1 MDNASLGIIKNN
13 LLNNKYDRVLIEA
26 YNKSFSRP
34 ELYPNGD
41 GIYVI
46 VEKNGTAWI
55 SDYIE
60 QNNYYE
66 SQFKDEVFV
75 LAYFPCKPVPDYYFI
90 NALENDDNYSE
101 IMDMCQ
107 TYNSV
112 KADNVPDFE
121 CLLIDDFVDEFFPE
135 LIQKYNLE
143 AIIEEVE
150 AYMQDINSH
159 ILEIVAEIDNEI
171 DLSNSLNEN
180 IGVDY
185 VWYWRINRR
194 FGKRNY
200 RK

>member
-1 MDNASLGIIKNN
+1 MDNASLEIIKNN

-34 ELYPNGD
+34 ELYPNGY

-46 VEKNGTAWI
+46 IEKNGTAWI
-55 SDYIE
+55 SDYIQ

-101 IMDMCQ
+101 IMDMFQ

-150 AYMQDINSH
+150 AYGQDINSH

-171 DLSNSLNEN
+171 DLSVFDARLG
-180 IGVDY
+180 I
-185 VWYWRINRR
+185 R
-194 FGKRNY
+194 
-200 RK
+200 